1 MAAITQPGIASAP
14 TKKWGMSQLARN
26 EMFWGWA
33 FLSPWI
39 AGFLLFTGL
48 PMVAS
53 LVFSF
58 ISFNLI
64 KPDEGVQFV
73 GLQNWIR
80 LFQDPQVYASLLISL
95 RFALIS
101 VPLSIIL
108 PLSMALLVNSRHLL
122 GKQIFRTL
130 FYMPTMIPVV
140 ATVLVWG
147 GILNGDSGW
156 LNRFLGW
163 AFGIEGPQ
171 WFQDERWVLVT
182 LSIMGFW
189 GVGSTMVTMLAGLQ
203 NVPTDLY
210 EAAKVDGAGAV
221 RSFFNITVPM
231 ISPIIFYNLTLSI
244 IGAFQYFTQA
254 YIISNGRG
262 DPNGST
268 MFFNLYLFKT
278 AFSYLDMSYGSAL
291 AWFMFLIVL
300 IITIV
305 MFSTA
310 NRWVYYASGED

>member
-1 MAAITQPGIASAP
+1 MAAITQTGIATTQPKKRGLSA
-14 TKKWGMSQLARN
+14 LARHDRA
-26 EMFWGWA
+26 WGWA

-39 AGFLLFTGL
+39 LGFFLFTAL
-48 PMVAS
+48 PMVVS

-58 ISFNLI
+58 LRFNLI
-64 KPDEGVQFV
+64 KPEDGVQFV
-73 GLQNWIR
+73 GLQNWVQ
-80 LFQDPQVYASLLISL
+80 LFGDPQVYASLMISL

-108 PLSMALLVNSRHLL
+108 PLSMALLVNSKHLV

-140 ATVLVWG
+140 AGVLVWG

-171 WFQDERWVLVT
+171 WFSDEKWVLVT

-210 EAAKVDGAGAV
+210 EAAKVDGAGAI

-278 AFSYLDMSYGSAL
+278 AFSYLDMPYGSAL

-300 IITIV
+300 VITIV

>member
-1 MAAITQPGIASAP
+1 
-14 TKKWGMSQLARN
+14 
-26 EMFWGWA
+26 
-33 FLSPWI
+33 
-39 AGFLLFTGL
+39 
-48 PMVAS
+48 
-53 LVFSF
+53 
-58 ISFNLI
+58 
-64 KPDEGVQFV
+64 
-73 GLQNWIR
+73 
-80 LFQDPQVYASLLISL
+80 
-95 RFALIS
+95 
-101 VPLSIIL
+101 
-108 PLSMALLVNSRHLL
+108 VNSKRLI
-122 GKQIFRTL
+122 GKQLFRTL

-140 ATVLVWG
+140 ASVLVWG

-156 LNRFLGW
+156 LNRFLQWG
-163 AFGIEGPQ
+163 FGIEGPQ
-171 WFQDERWVLVT
+171 WFSDERWVLVT

-189 GVGSTMVTMLAGLQ
+189 GVGSTMITMLAGLQ

-210 EAAKVDGAGAV
+210 EAATVDGAGAI

-291 AWFMFLIVL
+291 AWFMFVIVL
-300 IITIV
+300 VLTII
-305 MFSTA
+305 MFSTS